1 MNRKAFFATSLAAAA
16 LAACI
21 ASAAQ
26 AADFPTRPVRIV
38 VPYFPGGANDLIA
51 RLIAPKMQERLGQPV
66 VVENRPGAG
75 GNTGTE
81 AVARAEPDGYSTVV
95 AANFVVMTP
104 LFAQQPGY
112 TLADLAPLGRAATQ
126 PVVVAVNSKS
136 PVNTMKELIDAARN
150 REKGKELT
158 YGTPGIGTPHHFFVE
173 QFARKLGINLVHVP
187 YKGAAPVVADLVA
200 GRIDFAFGSETTSL
214 PATLAGQLRQIAV
227 LDDRRMTS
235 LPNLPTSAESGAPGV
250 KASFWYG
257 LFAPAKTPATVVA
270 QLNRALNDILATAD
284 MQAQLRQ
291 RGYVPSEPRD
301 PQAFMA
307 DLRAELAEWEQLAK
321 SGFRIRE

>member
-1 MNRKAFFATSLAAAA
+1 MIRNAFFAASLAAAA
-16 LAACI
+16 I
-21 ASAAQ
+21 ASAIASLAH
-26 AADFPTRPVRIV
+26 AADFPTKPIRIV
-38 VPYFPGGANDLIA
+38 VPYVPGGANDLIA

-126 PVVVAVNSKS
+126 PVVLAVNSKS
-136 PVNTMKELIDAARN
+136 PISTMKDLIDLARS
-150 REKGKELT
+150 RDKGKELT

-173 QFARKLGINLVHVP
+173 QFARKLGISLVHVP

-200 GRIDFAFGSETTSL
+200 GRIDFALGSETTSS
-214 PATLAGQLRQIAV
+214 PATIAGQLRQVAV
-227 LDDRRMTS
+227 LDDKRLPS
-235 LPNLPTSAESGAPGV
+235 LPNLPTSSESGAPGV
-250 KASFWYG
+250 KATFWYG
-257 LFAPAKTPATVVA
+257 LFAPAKTPTTVVA
-270 QLNRALNDILATAD
+270 QLNRALNDTLSSTE

-301 PQAFMA
+301 PQGFMA
-307 DLRAELAEWEQLAK
+307 DLRAELAEWELLAK

>member
-1 MNRKAFFATSLAAAA
+1 MIRNAFFAASLATAAIAAA
-16 LAACI
+16 I
-21 ASAAQ
+21 ASFAH
-26 AADFPTRPVRIV
+26 AADFPTKPIRIV
-38 VPYFPGGANDLIA
+38 VPYVPGGANDLIA
-51 RLIAPKMQERLGQPV
+51 RLIAPKLQERLGQPV

-81 AVARAEPDGYSTVV
+81 FVARAEPDGYSLVV
-95 AANFVVMTP
+95 AANFVVMSP

-112 TLADLAPLGRAATQ
+112 TVTDLAPLGRVATQ
-126 PVVVAVNSKS
+126 PVVLAVNSKS
-136 PVNTMKELIDAARN
+136 PINTMKDLIELARS

-173 QFARKLGINLVHVP
+173 QFARKLGISLLHVP

-200 GRIDFAFGSETTSL
+200 GRIDFAPGSETTSS
-214 PATLAGQLRQIAV
+214 PATIAGQLRQLAV
-227 LDDRRMTS
+227 LDDKRLPS

-250 KASFWYG
+250 KATFWYG
-257 LFAPAKTPATVVA
+257 LFAPAKTPAAVVA
-270 QLNRALNDILATAD
+270 QLNRALNDTLSSAE

-301 PQAFMA
+301 PQAFAA

-321 SGFRIRE
+321 SGFRIRD